1 MQNWRRLWVI
11 GGYIGYAVAL
21 FVLFTYLNFPSQQ
34 VRAFVLTTLGRLG
47 LHQVRIGAVQPLL
60 PAGMTLREVS
70 VAHEVNGQRLELVRV
85 PALQIWLRRLPPFAN
100 PLRIGFEGGLYGGNI
115 LGAVEWQRN
124 GQVPALGIRVDLHD
138 IHPAVHPLAARFEDP
153 PFEGKLTGNMT
164 LHLSGSHWQDGNG
177 RLTVQ
182 GAAGNI
188 GSFEVRGVRLPSLSY
203 EQLTGEMVLQ
213 QRSLV
218 LKEFSMR
225 GRDWQLEAH
234 GNVSLQQDT
243 LQSPLNLTIR
253 VRASEGLEQQLGM
266 VGMFLK
272 QRRDRR
278 GFSAFKIGG
287 TLEHPHATL

>member
-1 MQNWRRLWVI
+1 MQNWRRPWVI
-11 GGYIGYAVAL
+11 GGYIGYALAL
-21 FVLFTYLNFPSQQ
+21 FALFTYLNFPSQQ
-34 VRAFVLTTLGRLG
+34 VRAFVLAALSRLG

-70 VAHEVNGQRLELVRV
+70 VAHEVNGQRLELVHL

-115 LGAVEWQRN
+115 LGAVEWQEN
-124 GQVPALGIRVDLHD
+124 GQEPALGIRVDLRD
-138 IHPAVHPLAARFEDP
+138 IRPAVHPLVARLGNP

-164 LHLSGSHWQDGNG
+164 LQLSSSHWRDGNG
-177 RLTVQ
+177 RLMIQ
-182 GAAGNI
+182 GDTGNI
-188 GSFEVRGVRLPSLSY
+188 AGFEIKGVRLPPLTY
-203 EQLTGEMVLQ
+203 EQLAGELVLQ
-213 QRSLV
+213 QRSLMV
-218 LKEFSMR
+218 KEFSMR

-234 GNVSLQQDT
+234 GNVSLHQDM
-243 LQSPLNLTIR
+243 LQSPLNLTVR

-278 GFSAFKIGG
+278 GFSSFKIGG
-287 TLEHPHATL
+287 TLEHPQATS

>member
-1 MQNWRRLWVI
+1 MQNWRRPWVI

-60 PAGMTLREVS
+60 PAGMTFREVS
-70 VAHEVNGQRLELVRV
+70 VAHEVNGQRLELVHV

-115 LGAVEWQRN
+115 LGAVEWQQN
-124 GQVPALGIRVDLHD
+124 GQEPALGIRVDLQD
-138 IHPAVHPLAARFEDP
+138 IRPAAHPLVAKLENP

-164 LHLSGSHWQDGNG
+164 LHLPGSHWQDGNG

-182 GAAGNI
+182 GAAGSI
-188 GSFEVRGVRLPSLSY
+188 GSFEVQGVRLPSLTY
-203 EQLTGEMVLQ
+203 EQFTGELVFQ
-213 QRSLV
+213 QRSLEI
-218 LKEFSMR
+218 KEFSMR
-225 GRDWQLEAH
+225 SQDWQLEAH
-234 GNVSLQQDT
+234 GNVSLRQDM
-243 LQSPLNLTIR
+243 LQSPVNLIVR
-253 VRASEGLEQQLGM
+253 VRASEGIEQQLGM

-287 TLEHPHATL
+287 TLERPRATL

>member
-1 MQNWRRLWVI
+1 MWNWRRPWVI
-11 GGYIGYAVAL
+11 GGYIGYTLAL
-21 FVLFTYLNFPSQQ
+21 FALFIYLNFPSQQ
-34 VRAFVLTTLGRLG
+34 VQAYVLATLSRLG

-60 PAGMTLREVS
+60 PAGMTFREVS
-70 VAHEVNGQRLELVRV
+70 VAHEVNGQRLELVHL

-115 LGAVEWQRN
+115 LGAVEWQEN
-124 GQVPALGIRVDLHD
+124 GQEPALGIRVDLRD
-138 IHPAVHPLAARFEDP
+138 IRPAVHPLVARLGNP

-164 LHLSGSHWQDGNG
+164 LQLSGSHWQDGNG
-177 RLTVQ
+177 RLMIQ
-182 GAAGNI
+182 GEA
-188 GSFEVRGVRLPSLSY
+188 GSFAGFEIKGVRLPSLTY
-203 EQLTGEMVLQ
+203 EQLTGELVLQ

-218 LKEFSMR
+218 VKEFSMR

-234 GNVSLQQDT
+234 GNVSLQQDM
-243 LQSPLNLTIR
+243 LQSPINFTLR

>member
-1 MQNWRRLWVI
+1 MQSWRRLWVI
-11 GGYIGYAVAL
+11 GGYIGYAVVL

-34 VRAFVLTTLGRLG
+34 VRAFVLTTLSRLG

-70 VAHEVNGQRLELVRV
+70 IAHEVNGQRLELVHV

-115 LGAVEWQRN
+115 LGTVEWQRN
-124 GQVPALGIRVDLHD
+124 GQGPALGIRVDLQD
-138 IHPAVHPLAARFEDP
+138 VHPAVHPLAARFEDP
-153 PFEGKLTGNMT
+153 PFKGKLTGNMT
-164 LHLSGSHWQDGNG
+164 LHLPGSHWQDGNG

-188 GSFEVRGVRLPSLSY
+188 GSFEVKGVRLPSLSY
-203 EQLTGEMVLQ
+203 EQLTGEMVLK

-234 GNVSLQQDT
+234 GNVSLQQDM
-243 LQSPLNLTIR
+243 LQSLLNLTVR

-287 TLEHPHATL
+287 TLEHPQATL

>member
-1 MQNWRRLWVI
+1 MRNWRRPWIL

-21 FVLFTYLNFPSQQ
+21 FVLFTYLNFPGQQ
-34 VRAFVLTTLGRLG
+34 VRAFVLTMLGHVG
-47 LHQVRIGAVQPLL
+47 LHQVRIGMVQPLL

-70 VAHEVNGQRLELVRV
+70 VAHEVNGQRLELVHM
-85 PALQIWLRRLPPFAN
+85 PALQIWLRRLSPFAN

-124 GQVPALGIRVDLHD
+124 GQEPALGIRVELQD
-138 IHPAVHPLAARFEDP
+138 IQPTAHPLVASLENP

-164 LHLSGSHWQDGNG
+164 LHLSGAHWQDGNG
-177 RLTVQ
+177 RLLVQ
-182 GAAGNI
+182 GDAGNMGNFDI
-188 GSFEVRGVRLPSLSY
+188 KGVRLPALAY
-203 EQLTGEMVLQ
+203 EQLTGELVLQ

-218 LKEFSMR
+218 VKEFSVR

-234 GNVSLQQDT
+234 GNVSLRQDM
-243 LQSPLNLTIR
+243 LRSPLNLTIR

-266 VGMFLK
+266 AGMFLK

-287 TLEHPHATL
+287 TLERPQATL

>member
-1 MQNWRRLWVI
+1 MRNWHRPWI
-11 GGYIGYAVAL
+11 IAGYIGYAVAL

-34 VRAFVLTTLGRLG
+34 ARAFVLTTLGRLG

-60 PAGMTLREVS
+60 PAGMTFKEVS
-70 VAHEVNGQRLELVRV
+70 VAHEVNGQRLELVHV

-124 GQVPALGIRVDLHD
+124 GQEPALGIRVDLQD
-138 IHPAVHPLAARFEDP
+138 IRPAAHPFVARLENP

-164 LHLSGSHWQDGNG
+164 LRLSGAHWQDGNG
-177 RLTVQ
+177 RLTLQ

-188 GSFEVRGVRLPSLSY
+188 GSFEVKGVRLPSLTY
-203 EQLTGEMVLQ
+203 EQLAGELELQ

-218 LKEFSMR
+218 VKEFSMR

-234 GNVSLQQDT
+234 GNVSLHQDM

-253 VRASEGLEQQLGM
+253 VRASETLEQQLGM
-266 VGMFLK
+266 AGTFLK

-287 TLEHPHATL
+287 TLERPQATL

>member
-287 TLEHPHATL
+287 TLEHPQATL

>member
-287 TLEHPHATL
+287 TLKHPQATL